1 MAQNFFIRKNSQ
13 LPILKMKVINDGRF
27 DYKEI
32 FNKLENATIT
42 FSMKDSETGR
52 YKVFNKPGLVIP
64 VEKENC
70 KENGEYYIGYK
81 FTTKDTDRPGCYRAE
96 FKIDFLDDN
105 CSLISPIYEDLFV
118 NILDSQTNS
127 KIVC

>member
-13 LPILKMKVINDGRF
+13 LPVLKMKVINDGRF

-32 FNKLENATIT
+32 FDKLENATIT

-64 VEKENC
+64 VENNEC
-70 KENGEYYIGYK
+70 DEEYYIGYK
-81 FTTKDTDRPGCYRAE
+81 FTNKDTDRPGCYRAE
-96 FKIDFLDDN
+96 FKIDFLDDG

-118 NILDSQTNS
+118 NVLDSQTNS

>member
-27 DYKEI
+27 EYKDI
-32 FNKLENATIT
+32 FDNLENATIT

-64 VEKENC
+64 VENNEC
-70 KENGEYYIGYK
+70 DEEYYIGYK
-81 FTTKDTDRPGCYRAE
+81 FTDKDTDRPGCYRAE
-96 FKIDFLDDN
+96 FKIDFLDDG

-118 NILDSQTNS
+118 NVLDSQTTS